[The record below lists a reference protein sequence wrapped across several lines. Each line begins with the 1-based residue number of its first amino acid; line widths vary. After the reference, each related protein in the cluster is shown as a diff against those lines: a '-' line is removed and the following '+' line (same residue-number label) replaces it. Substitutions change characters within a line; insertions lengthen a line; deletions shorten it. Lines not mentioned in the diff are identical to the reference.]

1 MIKNLPIIYV
11 VTFILS
17 FSTLKS
23 QVQFGVKGSLQF
35 TNVRN
40 VHKNSETRAFA
51 PAVGL
56 FAQIPLNDYND
67 NWFFKPEIVY
77 SEQGEKDG
85 KDMNVKFYQTYINV
99 PLMIK
104 FYFSDF
110 FFPPCC
116 RGRDTHEFFI
126 EAGPQL
132 GYLISQKNKLLD
144 KKWYGGVSKLD
155 ISAGVGGGISFLR
168 KHEIGVRYN
177 FGLNDIYKNNNY
189 YSKDGKW
196 LKIHNTSNIGVSY
209 FYFF

>member
-85 KDMNVKFYQTYINV
+85 KEMNVKFYQTYINV

-196 LKIHNTSNIGVSY
+196 LKIHNTSNK
-209 FYFF
+209 

>member
-116 RGRDTHEFFI
+116 RESVF
-126 EAGPQL
+126 
-132 GYLISQKNKLLD
+132 
-144 KKWYGGVSKLD
+144 
-155 ISAGVGGGISFLR
+155 
-168 KHEIGVRYN
+168 
-177 FGLNDIYKNNNY
+177 
-189 YSKDGKW
+189 
-196 LKIHNTSNIGVSY
+196 
-209 FYFF
+209 

>member
-155 ISAGVGGGISFLR
+155 ISAGGGGGISFLR

>member
-85 KDMNVKFYQTYINV
+85 KDINVKFYQTYINV

-155 ISAGVGGGISFLR
+155 ILAGVGGGISFLR

>member
-196 LKIHNTSNIGVSY
+196 LKIHNTSNIGVS
-209 FYFF
+209 F